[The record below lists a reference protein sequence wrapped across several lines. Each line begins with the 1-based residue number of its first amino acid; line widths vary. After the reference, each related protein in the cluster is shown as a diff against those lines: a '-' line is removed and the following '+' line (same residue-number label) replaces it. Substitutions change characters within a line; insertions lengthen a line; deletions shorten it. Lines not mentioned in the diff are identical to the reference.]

1 MDSES
6 SNSAG
11 WTPCRALAQP
21 TRFPVVPKL
30 SRMEDSSPTVERAML
45 TRAVRIFVARHAS
58 AAGATGATGVTQGNS
73 FASFPCPSGLGA
85 WFELSVSL
93 SGDPRQNNGCVATLA
108 DLDSAVRATAIR
120 ILRDALFF
128 REDFARAQ
136 PALLVHELSSG
147 LESAL
152 GRPIDMLQWRIT
164 PFHEVVWR
172 QDMPTHTTVTSTF
185 EFAASHRMHDASL
198 SEELNRT
205 QFGKCNWP
213 HGHGHNY
220 RVEVSVSA
228 DVSNPPSMAALEE
241 EVCRHVIERFDHRNL
256 NLDCPEFA
264 RQNPSVENIATV
276 CFALLENPLRARG
289 MDLRAVRVWETSK
302 TSATVEAVPVKTTRI
317 ELQRS
322 GVRGE
327 TVHA

>member
-1 MDSES
+1 
-6 SNSAG
+6 
-11 WTPCRALAQP
+11 
-21 TRFPVVPKL
+21 
-30 SRMEDSSPTVERAML
+30 ML
-45 TRAVRIFVARHAS
+45 TRAVRIFVARSSA
-58 AAGATGATGVTQGNS
+58 AAGAAGAAGAALGNS
-73 FASFPCPSGLGA
+73 FASFPCPDGLGA

-93 SGDPRQNNGCVATLA
+93 SGDLRRNNGCVATLA
-108 DLDSAVRATAIR
+108 DIDSAVRTTAIR
-120 ILRDALFF
+120 ILRHALYF
-128 REDFARAQ
+128 REDVASAQ
-136 PALLVHELSSG
+136 PALLVHELSRG
-147 LESAL
+147 LETEL

-264 RQNPSVENIATV
+264 RQNPSVENIAAV
-276 CFALLENPLRARG
+276 CFTLLENPLRERG
-289 MDLRAVRVWETSK
+289 MELRAVRVWETSK
-302 TSATVEAVPVKTTRI
+302 TSATVEAVPVKTPRV
-317 ELQRS
+317 EVHRS
-322 GVRGE
+322 GVRGD